1 MKATILVLPLLISST
16 VNAAAIGKKE
26 ENFQKRAVQYVTL
39 TSTTQI
45 PVAQFLAG
53 TTTSAAA
60 AANVKAAAVTPAA
73 ATPAAA
79 AATTAAASSSRSGGF
94 FGWLSNLFGSDDT
107 SSAAA
112 TAAAATAVT
121 PASTTAI
128 ANAATLVDSSTAAP
142 AATTTQ
148 GYFASLL
155 DDLINP
161 ETITYTYPGGSIET
175 GAVAAT
181 SSVNVGYTASV
192 VASGGSSTTSSSYS
206 SSSSSSSGSSGSGE
220 YALNIKYA
228 EGAKGITYSP
238 YNKDNLCKDA
248 STVAS
253 DISKLSAFHLIR
265 LYSTDCSG
273 IENVLASMSSSQEL
287 FLGIWNIDTASVQSG
302 LEAIQSALSTSSRGW
317 SAVHTI
323 AIGNEQVNA
332 GTATVAQIKTG
343 VGAART
349 WLKLNAAAYTGYVV
363 SVDTLAATV
372 ANSGLCDILDY
383 IAVNCHPYFT
393 GSVDPSEA
401 GSWLQSQI
409 SSVSSVCGGL
419 KNVLITETGWPT
431 QGDSIG
437 SCVPSIANQAAA
449 LKSIMSVI
457 GDQAF
462 SFTMYNDYWKDPGPY
477 NIEQYWGIFG
487 DPSS

>member
-16 VNAAAIGKKE
+16 VNAAAIGRQD
-26 ENFQKRAVQYVTL
+26 ENFQKRAVEYVTL

-45 PVAQFLAG
+45 PLAQYLAG
-53 TTTSAAA
+53 TTTTAAAA
-60 AANVKAAAVTPAA
+60 AANVKAAV

-79 AATTAAASSSRSGGF
+79 APAATTAAAASSSSSGGF

-107 SSAAA
+107 SS
-112 TAAAATAVT
+112 TAATAVT

-128 ANAATLVDSSTAAP
+128 AYAATLVDSSTAAP
-142 AATTTQ
+142 VATTTQ

-161 ETITYTYPGGSIET
+161 ETLTYTYPGGSIET

-181 SSVNVGYTASV
+181 SSVNVGYSASV
-192 VASGGSSTTSSSYS
+192 VASGVISATSSSYS
-206 SSSSSSSGSSGSGE
+206 SSSSSSGSSDSGE
-220 YALNIKYA
+220 YASNIKYA
-228 EGAKGITYSP
+228 EEAKGITYSP
-238 YNKDNLCKDA
+238 YNKDDSCKDA

-253 DISKLSAFHLIR
+253 DIAKLSAFSLIR

-273 IENVLASMSSSQEL
+273 IENVLASINSNQQL
-287 FLGIWNIDTASVQSG
+287 FLGIWNIDSASVQSG

-317 SAVHTI
+317 DAVHTI
-323 AIGNEQVNA
+323 SIGNEQVNA
-332 GTATVAQIKTG
+332 GTATVAQIQTG
-343 VGAART
+343 VSAART
-349 WLKLNAAAYTGYVV
+349 WLKSNAASYSGYVV

-372 ANSGLCDILDY
+372 ANPGLCDISDY

-409 SSVSSVCGGL
+409 SSVSSVCGGS
-419 KNVLITETGWPT
+419 KDVLITETGWPT

-449 LKSIMSVI
+449 LESIMSVI